1 MKRYSILWIFLLSV
15 LFCSAQKAMSPPT
28 VMIVPDDIY
37 CKQHGY
43 TINFNN
49 QGIVETKP
57 DYERALTEDAA
68 LHPVLT
74 QIAELITD
82 RNDRIVI
89 IDLMT
94 AIDNYK
100 ADRALDAANGTE
112 ESADEAIVRR
122 SEADIIVKV
131 HFDLIKNGPQRQV
144 QYTITGTDAYT
155 ANKFAPITGV
165 GEPSTNA
172 APAILVREAI
182 FGKMDAFLEKVLAYY
197 TNMVKNGRQV
207 AINFKV
213 TNGAGLTMDSK
224 VGNNLLKEVIDDC
237 LYDLSVD
244 GNGLERVRGGSNF
257 LNYSS
262 IYIPL
267 FANVRGRE
275 RKQKTEDV
283 ARKVSTML
291 ESHNIKSHYTTVGL
305 GKVNFYIG
313 E

>member
-1 MKRYSILWIFLLSV
+1 
-15 LFCSAQKAMSPPT
+15 
-28 VMIVPDDIY
+28 
-37 CKQHGY
+37 
-43 TINFNN
+43 
-49 QGIVETKP
+49 
-57 DYERALTEDAA
+57 
-68 LHPVLT
+68 
-74 QIAELITD
+74 
-82 RNDRIVI
+82 
-89 IDLMT
+89 
-94 AIDNYK
+94 
-100 ADRALDAANGTE
+100 
-112 ESADEAIVRR
+112 
-122 SEADIIVKV
+122 
-131 HFDLIKNGPQRQV
+131 
-144 QYTITGTDAYT
+144 
-155 ANKFAPITGV
+155 
-165 GEPSTNA
+165 
-172 APAILVREAI
+172 
-182 FGKMDAFLEKVLAYY
+182 MDAFLEKVLAYY

-257 LNYSS
+257 LNYSG

-283 ARKVSTML
+283 ARKVSAML